1 MKRDKLQT
9 KKNTLIEIMN
19 SKTKQARYEVLSRHA
34 VRLKRSITELEGF
47 DSRYFWLRLSVI
59 VSGLIGV
66 VLIFLDGL
74 LPLGVAILGISALVF
89 VIVVIFHRRLDHSL
103 LRFKL
108 SQQNAMTQLARVC
121 LNWDQI
127 PIPPSASIDLNGM
140 EDYVEKDHP
149 FERDLE
155 ITGTQ
160 SIQHLLDTT
169 ITLGG
174 SQRLR
179 SWLLNTT
186 PQMER
191 IQYRQILNQEMKPL
205 VGFRSRLALSSALV
219 SRNAK
224 EHWTGEKIVN
234 WLEQRG
240 SDRNLG
246 VFLLLLTFMSVAN
259 IMLFIL
265 NMMEII
271 PPYWVITLGLYGIIY
286 NFKYRQYR
294 HLFGDTY
301 QLGRA
306 LEQFRVLFEYLEF
319 YPYPP
324 KGMLKSLCKP
334 FWASTQPPSKSFK
347 QIGLLISAASLKNN
361 PILWILF
368 NAIMPWDMFFT
379 YRFQQ
384 FTSQLRE
391 LLPIWL
397 DAWYEL
403 EALNALANYAYL
415 NPDYVLPEL
424 LLQTDQVEN
433 GVFTAESLG
442 HPLLLDDVRI
452 CNDFYFDQ
460 LGQIVIISGSNMSGK
475 STFLKTLGVNLCL
488 AYAGAPVTSTHM
500 KTTLFRLFTSINVS
514 DSLMDGISYFY
525 AEVKRLKS
533 LLEAYQEKQDL
544 PLFFLI
550 DEIFRGTN
558 NRERQIGSQA
568 YVRALVGGNGVGVI
582 STHDLALV
590 HLADDQLE
598 ISNYHFREDV
608 FDNRMVFDYCLW
620 TGPCPTTNALKIM
633 SIEGLPVGE

>member
-1 MKRDKLQT
+1 
-9 KKNTLIEIMN
+9 MN
-19 SKTKQARYEVLSRHA
+19 STTKQARYEVLSRHA
-34 VRLKRSITELEGF
+34 ARLKSSITELEGF

-59 VSGLIGV
+59 VSGLVGV

-74 LPLGVAILGISALVF
+74 LPLGVAILGISVLVF

-108 SQQNAMTQLARVC
+108 SQQNTLTQLARMR

-127 PIPPSASIDLNGM
+127 PVPPSTSIYLNGE
-140 EDYVEKDHP
+140 EDHVEKDHP

-155 ITGTQ
+155 ITGTR

-179 SWLLNTT
+179 SWLLNTA
-186 PQMER
+186 PQIER
-191 IQYRQILNQEMKPL
+191 IQYRQILNQEMKML
-205 VGFRSRLALSSALV
+205 VGFRSRLTLSSAHV
-219 SRNAK
+219 SQNVK
-224 EHWTGEKIVN
+224 ERWSGEKIVN

-240 SDRNLG
+240 SDRSLW

-265 NMMEII
+265 NVIGTI

-361 PILWILF
+361 PILWIFF

-391 LLPIWL
+391 LLPEWL

-424 LLQTDQVEN
+424 LLQTDQVAN
-433 GVFTAESLG
+433 GVFETKSLG

-452 CNDFYFDQ
+452 CNDFSFDQ

-488 AYAGAPVTSTHM
+488 AHAGAPVTSTHM
-500 KTTLFRLFTSINVS
+500 RTTLFRLFTSINVS

-568 YVRALVGGNGVGVI
+568 YVRALVSGNGVGVI